1 MPKARRPTPTTP
13 ALAHDLDVITRL
25 ERVNAPK
32 QARSEKRLQDI
43 VQALE
48 SLLDG
53 RTFEEITIPDIAAR
67 AGCVPA
73 SIYARFKNKNSI
85 LVALHESI
93 RDRQIARIDEMM
105 RPERHEALSLDESLL
120 LICRGLTNH
129 YSRSVNFLRPAFFLG
144 DREVFERAAAN
155 MRHSADRIS
164 SIVRHKVKM
173 PADLLDERVSFATR
187 AAYALLQQRMAF
199 MDIAPGRKMPPND
212 AAMAAELALMF
223 KQIISAPPE

>member
-1 MPKARRPTPTTP
+1 MSKARRPTPTTP

-73 SIYARFKNKNSI
+73 SIYARFKNKDSI

-105 RPERHEALSLDESLL
+105 RLDRHEALSLDESLL

-129 YSRSVNFLRPAFFLG
+129 YSRNINFLRPAFFLG
-144 DREVFERAAAN
+144 DREIFERAASN
-155 MRHSADRIS
+155 MRHAADRIAS
-164 SIVRHKVKM
+164 VVKHKVKM
-173 PADLLDERVSFATR
+173 PSELLDERIAFATR
-187 AAYALLQQRMAF
+187 AAYALLQQRMVF
-199 MDIAPGRKMPPND
+199 LDIPPGRKMPASD

-223 KQIISAPPE
+223 KQIISAAPE